1 MVLSLIMVM
10 FVLNSSISYP
20 FDMRND
26 TYIISQ
32 NVAILQLGVAFLWY
46 FCTFLEHFLDWEEI
60 FCANFG
66 GRFFAMILGSTLAH
80 VFQYIQLN
88 LAPEIAKN
96 LTKLLILWILN

>member
-10 FVLNSSISYP
+10 FVLNGSISYP

-32 NVAILQLGVAFLWY
+32 SVAILQLGVAFLWY

-66 GRFFAMILGSTLAH
+66 GRFFAMILGSTR
-80 VFQYIQLN
+80 
-88 LAPEIAKN
+88 
-96 LTKLLILWILN
+96 